1 MGLKAEESLTPAQ
14 MFRLAIDP
22 AYVMECAG
30 TPPDTWQADLLRK
43 APTPG
48 MRGLVVSSRQA
59 GKSTSLS
66 SLAVWWALCRP
77 KYDCLVI
84 APTLRQA
91 VELVYKC
98 RHVVD
103 QLGLKLA
110 SDSAT
115 KLVLGATGGRIIA
128 LAATGHIRG
137 MTAGM
142 CIIDEGAWVPTPVM
156 QGSVLPMLAAVP
168 GGGCLVSAT
177 TPAGQRGWFWEWFE
191 LGNDQYHRWKVP
203 YTEVKRIT
211 PEYAAQ
217 YKASV
222 SRQVWAAEMLCS
234 FEESGGGLWNPDLI
248 DGMFRD
254 EMPFEVPN
262 LPQAPWQQAA

>member
-1 MGLKAEESLTPAQ
+1 MPLKDDAGLTPQQ
-14 MFRLAIDP
+14 MWRIAVDP
-22 AYVMECAG
+22 AYVMQIAG
-30 TPPDTWQADLLRK
+30 TPPDPWQQDLLRR

-66 SLAVWWALCRP
+66 SLAVWWALTNP

-98 RHVVD
+98 RYVVD
-103 QLGLKLA
+103 QLKIKLA

-115 KLVLGATGGRIIA
+115 KLVLGPTGGRIIA

-142 CIIDEGAWVPTPVM
+142 CIIDEGAWVPTAVM

-177 TPAGQRGWFWEWFE
+177 TPAGQRGWFYEWFQNGGE
-191 LGNDQYHRWKVP
+191 QYNRWMVP

-234 FEESGGGLWNPDLI
+234 FEESGGGLWNPDLV

-254 EMPFEVPN
+254 EVPF
-262 LPQAPWQQAA
+262 QAPELPAAPWAA

>member
-1 MGLKAEESLTPAQ
+1 MLKCEEGLSPRQLMRIAL
-14 MFRLAIDP
+14 DP
-22 AYVMECAG
+22 AYVMEAAG
-30 TPPDTWQADLLRK
+30 TPPDGWQADLLRK

-66 SLAVWWALCRP
+66 SLAVWWALVNPR
-77 KYDCLVI
+77 YDCLVI

-91 VELVYKC
+91 VELVFKC
-98 RHVVD
+98 RYVVD

-115 KLVLGATGGRIIA
+115 KIVLKATGGRIIA

-142 CIIDEGAWVPTPVM
+142 CIIDEGAWVPTSVM

-168 GGGCLVSAT
+168 GGGSLVSAT
-177 TPAGQRGWFWEWFE
+177 TPAGQRGWFYDWFSN
-191 LGNDQYHRWKVP
+191 GGDNYHRWKVP

-217 YKASV
+217 FKASV
-222 SRQVWAAEMLCS
+222 SRQVWAAEMMCS

-248 DGMFRD
+248 DSMFRE
-254 EMPFEVPN
+254 EMSFDVPS
-262 LPQAPWQQAA
+262 LPQAPWSKTV